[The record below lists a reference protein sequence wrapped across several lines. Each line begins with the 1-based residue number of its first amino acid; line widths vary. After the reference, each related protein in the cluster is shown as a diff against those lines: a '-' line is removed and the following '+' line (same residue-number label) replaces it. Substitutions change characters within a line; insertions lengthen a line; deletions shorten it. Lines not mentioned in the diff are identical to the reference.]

1 MYQCTNSSRN
11 STSGAKSV
19 GVDVI
24 IEHPCLLGSRRLNRA
39 PQPEGLVDVVVEPGS
54 DYSVTVARASI
65 REQGL
70 RDTFLACALSAFSM
84 VQVNETPNQIG

>member
-1 MYQCTNSSRN
+1 MSSV
-11 STSGAKSV
+11 KSV

-39 PQPEGLVDVVVEPGS
+39 PQPEGLVHVVVEPGS
-54 DYSVTVARASI
+54 EHGFTVPGASI
-65 REQGL
+65 HEQGL

-84 VQVNETPNQIG
+84 VRVNETPNQIA